1 MRRGP
6 CATSPPLFWG
16 LSPCKGRGAAPRSSR
31 ETLNSPH
38 REGRRGRRRRWFP
51 PRGARSCAVT
61 GLLSAGMEPGSTP
74 LLPPGLATLP
84 PPAPALPVSP
94 AFLRPPSLFLR
105 AARGACSPRTPKCA
119 RCRNHGVVS
128 ALKGHKRFCRWRD
141 CACAKCALIAE
152 RQRVMAAQVALRR
165 QQAQEE
171 SEARGLQHLLHLA
184 ARGRGAAGR
193 APACGAASA
202 ELQPG
207 RRGVRGCEPGGAG
220 RGAERTRSRAE
231 ILAPLRQI
239 LISGWPRF
247 PLPGASCVR
256 PGEAAHSGSYR
267 VKSSGL
273 EISEK
278 GETVQCPNLEQQLE
292 GAESSGSP
300 SSSDM
305 ESGNESEWSKDFA
318 TPSSSPPAAA
328 SRQKDPLGI
337 LTKVF
342 PSHKRSKL
350 ESILQ
355 FCKGDVVQAIEQIL
369 NRKENKQNVKDF
381 ANPSRSDLSALQRAS
396 NFSLTGL
403 GVGAFGNTSAFSPL
417 QTSSTSFGN
426 ATNLYGVNPRLGISP
441 LKLAYSTPGRGL
453 PGFMSPYLTP
463 GLVPALSFHPAMDYS
478 FSGVI
483 KDASYFP
490 SKESVTSSGIYSRL
504 NQENQ

>member
-1 MRRGP
+1 
-6 CATSPPLFWG
+6 
-16 LSPCKGRGAAPRSSR
+16 
-31 ETLNSPH
+31 
-38 REGRRGRRRRWFP
+38 
-51 PRGARSCAVT
+51 
-61 GLLSAGMEPGSTP
+61 MEPGSTP

-105 AARGACSPRTPKCA
+105 AAAAATGGSSPCCPAAGGPERGACSPRTPKCA

-171 SEARGLQHLLHLA
+171 SEARGLQHLLQQRPPAARGEAALSLA

-207 RRGVRGCEPGGAG
+207 RREEQVQKYESYFRVLEGPVVLSHP
-220 RGAERTRSRAE
+220 
-231 ILAPLRQI
+231 PP
-239 LISGWPRF
+239 LIS
-247 PLPGASCVR
+247 LPESA
-256 PGEAAHSGSYR
+256 EASGSYR

-278 GETVQCPNLEQQLE
+278 GETAQCPNLEQQLE
-292 GAESSGSP
+292 GVESSGSP

-426 ATNLYGVNPRLGISP
+426 ATNLYGLNPRLGISP

-483 KDASYFP
+483 KDASYFQ

>member
-1 MRRGP
+1 MQKYESYFRVLEGP
-6 CATSPPLFWG
+6 VVLSHPPPLIP
-16 LSPCKGRGAAPRSSR
+16 SP
-31 ETLNSPH
+31 E
-38 REGRRGRRRRWFP
+38 
-51 PRGARSCAVT
+51 
-61 GLLSAGMEPGSTP
+61 
-74 LLPPGLATLP
+74 
-84 PPAPALPVSP
+84 
-94 AFLRPPSLFLR
+94 
-105 AARGACSPRTPKCA
+105 
-119 RCRNHGVVS
+119 
-128 ALKGHKRFCRWRD
+128 
-141 CACAKCALIAE
+141 
-152 RQRVMAAQVALRR
+152 
-165 QQAQEE
+165 
-171 SEARGLQHLLHLA
+171 
-184 ARGRGAAGR
+184 
-193 APACGAASA
+193 SA
-202 ELQPG
+202 E
-207 RRGVRGCEPGGAG
+207 A
-220 RGAERTRSRAE
+220 
-231 ILAPLRQI
+231 
-239 LISGWPRF
+239 
-247 PLPGASCVR
+247 
-256 PGEAAHSGSYR
+256 SGSYR

-292 GAESSGSP
+292 GVESSGSP

-318 TPSSSPPAAA
+318 ASRSSPPAAA
-328 SRQKDPLGI
+328 SGQKDPLGI

-381 ANPSRSDLSALQRAS
+381 ANPSRSELSALQRAS

-426 ATNLYGVNPRLGISP
+426 ATNLYGLNPRLGISP

>member
-1 MRRGP
+1 
-6 CATSPPLFWG
+6 
-16 LSPCKGRGAAPRSSR
+16 
-31 ETLNSPH
+31 
-38 REGRRGRRRRWFP
+38 
-51 PRGARSCAVT
+51 
-61 GLLSAGMEPGSTP
+61 MEPGSSP
-74 LLPPGLATLP
+74 LLPQGLATLP
-84 PPAPALPVSP
+84 PPAPALPVPP

-105 AARGACSPRTPKCA
+105 AAAAAATGGSSPCCPERGACSPRTPKCA

-171 SEARGLQHLLHLA
+171 SEARGLQHLLQQRPPA
-184 ARGRGAAGR
+184 ARGEARGAPAGEKR
-193 APACGAASA
+193 CAS
-202 ELQPG
+202 
-207 RRGVRGCEPGGAG
+207 GAG
-220 RGAERTRSRAE
+220 RGGECVGQGTDPQPRRNPGPVVLSH
-231 ILAPLRQI
+231 PPP
-239 LISGWPRF
+239 LISSPES
-247 PLPGASCVR
+247 A
-256 PGEAAHSGSYR
+256 EASGSYR

-278 GETVQCPNLEQQLE
+278 EETVQCPNLEQQLE
-292 GAESSGSP
+292 GVESSGSL

-318 TPSSSPPAAA
+318 APSSSPPAAA
-328 SRQKDPLGI
+328 SRQRDPLGI

-381 ANPSRSDLSALQRAS
+381 ANSSRSEFSALQRAS

-426 ATNLYGVNPRLGISP
+426 ATNLYGLNPRLGISP

-490 SKESVTSSGIYSRL
+490 SKESLTSSGIYSRL

>member
-1 MRRGP
+1 
-6 CATSPPLFWG
+6 
-16 LSPCKGRGAAPRSSR
+16 
-31 ETLNSPH
+31 
-38 REGRRGRRRRWFP
+38 
-51 PRGARSCAVT
+51 
-61 GLLSAGMEPGSTP
+61 MEPGSS
-74 LLPPGLATLP
+74 PGLP
-84 PPAPALPVSP
+84 P

-105 AARGACSPRTPKCA
+105 AAAAAGGPERGACSPRTPKCA

-171 SEARGLQHLLHLA
+171 SEARGLQHLLQQRPPA
-184 ARGRGAAGR
+184 ARGR
-193 APACGAASA
+193 APAGGGVSA

-207 RRGVRGCEPGGAG
+207 RREEQVQKYDSYFRVLEGPVVLSHP
-220 RGAERTRSRAE
+220 
-231 ILAPLRQI
+231 PP
-239 LISGWPRF
+239 LISSPES
-247 PLPGASCVR
+247 A
-256 PGEAAHSGSYR
+256 EASGSCR

-278 GETVQCPNLEQQLE
+278 EENVQCPSPEQQLE
-292 GAESSGSP
+292 GVESSGSL

-318 TPSSSPPAAA
+318 APRSSLPAAA
-328 SRQKDPLGI
+328 SRHRDPLGI

-381 ANPSRSDLSALQRAS
+381 ANPSRSEFSALHRAS
-396 NFSLTGL
+396 SFSLTGL

-417 QTSSTSFGN
+417 QTGSTAFGS
-426 ATNLYGVNPRLGISP
+426 ATNLYSLNPRLGISP

-463 GLVPALSFHPAMDYS
+463 GLVPALPFHPAMDYS
-478 FSGVI
+478 FSGAI

-490 SKESVTSSGIYSRL
+490 SKESVTSSGIFSRL

>member
-1 MRRGP
+1 
-6 CATSPPLFWG
+6 
-16 LSPCKGRGAAPRSSR
+16 
-31 ETLNSPH
+31 
-38 REGRRGRRRRWFP
+38 
-51 PRGARSCAVT
+51 
-61 GLLSAGMEPGSTP
+61 MEPGSTP

-105 AARGACSPRTPKCA
+105 AAAAATGGSSPCCPAAGGPERGACSPRTPKCA

-171 SEARGLQHLLHLA
+171 SEARGLQHLLQQRPPAARGEAALSLA

-207 RRGVRGCEPGGAG
+207 RREEQVQKYESYFRVLEGPVVLSHP
-220 RGAERTRSRAE
+220 
-231 ILAPLRQI
+231 PP
-239 LISGWPRF
+239 LIS
-247 PLPGASCVR
+247 LPESA
-256 PGEAAHSGSYR
+256 EASGSYR

-292 GAESSGSP
+292 GVESSGSP

-318 TPSSSPPAAA
+318 APSSSPPAAA

-381 ANPSRSDLSALQRAS
+381 ANPSRSELSALQRAS

-426 ATNLYGVNPRLGISP
+426 ATNLYGLNPRLGISP

-463 GLVPALSFHPAMDYS
+463 GLVPALSFHPAIDYS

>member
-1 MRRGP
+1 
-6 CATSPPLFWG
+6 
-16 LSPCKGRGAAPRSSR
+16 
-31 ETLNSPH
+31 
-38 REGRRGRRRRWFP
+38 
-51 PRGARSCAVT
+51 
-61 GLLSAGMEPGSTP
+61 MEPGSSP

-84 PPAPALPVSP
+84 PPASALPVPP
-94 AFLRPPSLFLR
+94 AFLRPPILFLR
-105 AARGACSPRTPKCA
+105 AAAAAAAAAATGGSGPCCPAAGGPERGACSPRTPKCA

-141 CACAKCALIAE
+141 CTCAKCALIAE

-171 SEARGLQHLLHLA
+171 SEARGLQHLLQQRPPAARGEAALSLA
-184 ARGRGAAGR
+184 AAGRGAAGR
-193 APACGAASA
+193 APACGSASA

-207 RRGVRGCEPGGAG
+207 RREEQVQKYESYFRVLEGPAVLSHP
-220 RGAERTRSRAE
+220 
-231 ILAPLRQI
+231 PL
-239 LISGWPRF
+239 LISS
-247 PLPGASCVR
+247 LESA
-256 PGEAAHSGSYR
+256 EASGSNR

-292 GAESSGSP
+292 SVESSGSP

-318 TPSSSPPAAA
+318 ASSSSPPATG

-381 ANPSRSDLSALQRAS
+381 ANPSRSELSALQRAS

-417 QTSSTSFGN
+417 QTSSASFGN
-426 ATNLYGVNPRLGISP
+426 ATNLYGLNPRLGISP

>member
-1 MRRGP
+1 
-6 CATSPPLFWG
+6 
-16 LSPCKGRGAAPRSSR
+16 
-31 ETLNSPH
+31 
-38 REGRRGRRRRWFP
+38 
-51 PRGARSCAVT
+51 
-61 GLLSAGMEPGSTP
+61 MEPGGSP
-74 LLPPGLATLP
+74 LLPAGLP
-84 PPAPALPVSP
+84 P

-105 AARGACSPRTPKCA
+105 AAAAAGGSRPCCPERGAGSPRTPKCA

-171 SEARGLQHLLHLA
+171 SEARGLPQRPPA
-184 ARGRGAAGR
+184 ARGEAALSLAAAG
-193 APACGAASA
+193 GVSA
-202 ELQPG
+202 ERRPG
-207 RRGVRGCEPGGAG
+207 RREEQVQKYDSYFRVLEGPVVLSHP
-220 RGAERTRSRAE
+220 S
-231 ILAPLRQI
+231 P
-239 LISGWPRF
+239 LIS
-247 PLPGASCVR
+247 LPESA
-256 PGEAAHSGSYR
+256 EASGSYR
-267 VKSSGL
+267 MKLSSL

-278 GETVQCPNLEQQLE
+278 EENVQCPSPEQQLE
-292 GAESSGSP
+292 GVESSGSL

-305 ESGNESEWSKDFA
+305 ESGNESECSKDFA
-318 TPSSSPPAAA
+318 ATSSSPPAAA
-328 SRQKDPLGI
+328 SRQRDPLGI

-381 ANPSRSDLSALQRAS
+381 ANPSRSELSALHRAS
-396 NFSLTGL
+396 NFSLAGL

-426 ATNLYGVNPRLGISP
+426 ATDLYGLNPRLGISP
-441 LKLAYSTPGRGL
+441 LKLAYSTPGRGV

-463 GLVPALSFHPAMDYS
+463 GLVPALPFHPAMDYS

-490 SKESVTSSGIYSRL
+490 TKESVTSSGIYSRL
-504 NQENQ
+504 NQEKQ

>member
-1 MRRGP
+1 MPQEIKADFTAEHKASWNVDTLSWDPFEQTSWRWKALQLIANTESHP
-6 CATSPPLFWG
+6 ETSYQNAFMLCAQTKTPATEQYGHHPQIL
-16 LSPCKGRGAAPRSSR
+16 
-31 ETLNSPH
+31 
-38 REGRRGRRRRWFP
+38 
-51 PRGARSCAVT
+51 
-61 GLLSAGMEPGSTP
+61 TP
-74 LLPPGLATLP
+74 LLLTPAIPFCSMATLSTKTRAEEPLNGQEDQTLPFPAFYNFAFFFSIGPLGGGAPSPTSSLWPSGERPPGPAGRFRTSRRTASLEKGGRGRQGTLEEQVQKYESYFRVLEGPVVLSHP
-84 PPAPALPVSP
+84 PPLISSP
-94 AFLRPPSLFLR
+94 
-105 AARGACSPRTPKCA
+105 
-119 RCRNHGVVS
+119 
-128 ALKGHKRFCRWRD
+128 
-141 CACAKCALIAE
+141 E
-152 RQRVMAAQVALRR
+152 
-165 QQAQEE
+165 
-171 SEARGLQHLLHLA
+171 
-184 ARGRGAAGR
+184 
-193 APACGAASA
+193 SA
-202 ELQPG
+202 E
-207 RRGVRGCEPGGAG
+207 A
-220 RGAERTRSRAE
+220 
-231 ILAPLRQI
+231 
-239 LISGWPRF
+239 
-247 PLPGASCVR
+247 
-256 PGEAAHSGSYR
+256 SGSYR
-267 VKSSGL
+267 VKLSGL

-292 GAESSGSP
+292 GVESSGSP
-300 SSSDM
+300 CSSDM

-318 TPSSSPPAAA
+318 APNSSPPAAA
-328 SRQKDPLGI
+328 SGQKDPLGI

-350 ESILQ
+350 KSILQ

-381 ANPSRSDLSALQRAS
+381 ANPSRSELSALQRAS

-426 ATNLYGVNPRLGISP
+426 ATNLYGLNPRLGISP

-490 SKESVTSSGIYSRL
+490 SKESVTSGGIYSRL

>member
-1 MRRGP
+1 MP
-6 CATSPPLFWG
+6 A
-16 LSPCKGRGAAPRSSR
+16 AAPPGPRDQRGGRSQ
-31 ETLNSPH
+31 
-38 REGRRGRRRRWFP
+38 
-51 PRGARSCAVT
+51 
-61 GLLSAGMEPGSTP
+61 

-84 PPAPALPVSP
+84 PPAPALSVPP

-105 AARGACSPRTPKCA
+105 AAATGGSSLCCPAAGCPERGACSPRTPKCA

-171 SEARGLQHLLHLA
+171 SETRELQHLLQQRPPDARGEAALSLA
-184 ARGRGAAGR
+184 ARGPELPGGRGHDFPHRVR
-193 APACGAASA
+193 AVCAWRVQKYESYFRVLEGPVVLSHPPPLISSPESA
-202 ELQPG
+202 E
-207 RRGVRGCEPGGAG
+207 A
-220 RGAERTRSRAE
+220 
-231 ILAPLRQI
+231 
-239 LISGWPRF
+239 
-247 PLPGASCVR
+247 
-256 PGEAAHSGSYR
+256 SGSYR
-267 VKSSGL
+267 VKLSGL

-292 GAESSGSP
+292 GVESSGSP
-300 SSSDM
+300 CSSDM

-318 TPSSSPPAAA
+318 APNSSPPAAA
-328 SRQKDPLGI
+328 SGQKDPLGI

-350 ESILQ
+350 KSILQ

-381 ANPSRSDLSALQRAS
+381 ANPSRSELSALQRAS

-426 ATNLYGVNPRLGISP
+426 ATNLYGLNPRLGISP

-490 SKESVTSSGIYSRL
+490 SKESVTSGGIYSRL

>member
-1 MRRGP
+1 FPDLKR
-6 CATSPPLFWG
+6 SLPPLSG
-16 LSPCKGRGAAPRSSR
+16 D
-31 ETLNSPH
+31 
-38 REGRRGRRRRWFP
+38 
-51 PRGARSCAVT
+51 
-61 GLLSAGMEPGSTP
+61 TP

-105 AARGACSPRTPKCA
+105 AAAAATGGSSPCCPAAGGPERGACSPRTPKCA

-171 SEARGLQHLLHLA
+171 SEARGLQHLLQQRPPA
-184 ARGRGAAGR
+184 ARGEAAVLEG
-193 APACGAASA
+193 PVVLSHPPPLISLPESA
-202 ELQPG
+202 E
-207 RRGVRGCEPGGAG
+207 A
-220 RGAERTRSRAE
+220 
-231 ILAPLRQI
+231 
-239 LISGWPRF
+239 
-247 PLPGASCVR
+247 
-256 PGEAAHSGSYR
+256 SGSYR

-278 GETVQCPNLEQQLE
+278 GETAQCPNLEQQLE
-292 GAESSGSP
+292 GVESSGSP

-426 ATNLYGVNPRLGISP
+426 ATNLYGLNPRLGISP

-483 KDASYFP
+483 KDASYFQ